1 MEHIRK
7 FVRTLLH
14 RHGYEIDEGTF
25 DVLSDTSNWEWV
37 VYAREV
43 ASDTQVVLLGTDE
56 VFIPIQRSSLAALSV
71 WSSRQKGEA

>member
-1 MEHIRK
+1 MEHILQ
-7 FVRTLLH
+7 FVRNLLQ
-14 RHGYEIDEGTF
+14 RHGYEIDESTLE
-25 DVLSDTSNWEWV
+25 VLSDTSNWEWV

-56 VFIPIQRSSLAALSV
+56 VFTSIRRSSLAALSA